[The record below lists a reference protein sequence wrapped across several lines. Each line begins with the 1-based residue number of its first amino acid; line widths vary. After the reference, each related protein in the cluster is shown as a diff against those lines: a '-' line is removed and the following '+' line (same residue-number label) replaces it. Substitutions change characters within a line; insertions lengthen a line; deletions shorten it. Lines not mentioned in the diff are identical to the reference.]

1 MSQNEY
7 RFDKDDGIIYFS
19 YRGDQTSESVTQFKD
34 ETDRDIAWLKAAG
47 KPVLM
52 LIDVTELKKIS
63 SPARQA
69 AVNLMG
75 NTGDKLAVV
84 GASLFLRSMAKLVA
98 TALGI
103 QTKISNFDSQE
114 EARIWLKSDK
124 E

>member
-1 MSQNEY
+1 MNNEY
-7 RFDKDDGIIYFS
+7 RFDKTDGILYFS
-19 YRGDQTSESVTQFKD
+19 YRGDQTSESITQFKA

-98 TALGI
+98 TALGL
-103 QTKISNFDSQE
+103 QSKISYFDKSE
-114 EARIWLKSDK
+114 DARIWLKSDG